1 MNRLHK
7 IQSKNVNI
15 NCVIPIHNEEAVIEK
30 FIKQLVEYLKS
41 ITNTFELLIVND
53 GSQDNT
59 REIVEGLVPSY
70 PIKLIN
76 FSRNFGKEMAI
87 SAGLEYANSDV
98 AIIIDAD
105 FQHPFETIYAFLMA
119 WSTGYDMVYGLRQSR
134 HDESRVKRFC
144 AQAFYNL
151 MSKISN
157 TDIPINAGDFRLL
170 DRKVIDAIGLTQE
183 RERFMKGLYSWVGF
197 KSKGI
202 PFEVQER
209 AGGKTSWNFL
219 KLFDLAISGIV
230 SFSDTP
236 LRLWSL
242 IGVIVSIFSF
252 LSITYIIF
260 DTLILGVKVP
270 GYATLLSA
278 ITFFGGIQLLSIGV
292 LGEYVARIFNEV
304 KKRPKYIIESIKQ
317 QSNSD

>member
-119 WSTGYDMVYGLRQSR
+119 WAEGYDMVYGLRQSR